1 MISLMNIV
9 GFVVLMLV
17 QKMNEKTALLKIMV
31 NIVLRIIS
39 ADWSISGK
47 STLIQVGRKMVVV

>member
-1 MISLMNIV
+1 MNIV

>member
-1 MISLMNIV
+1 MNIV

-17 QKMNEKTALLKIMV
+17 QKMNEKTALLEIMV
-31 NIVLRIIS
+31 NIVLRMIS